1 MKHLTAGGR
10 RLKGRL
16 PVFLKSNQLEKKIPH
31 PSSTLFPAAFLVPG
45 VQIKLY
51 LYRKYVMPVVI
62 GIDHGYYDIKMPRIL

>member
-45 VQIKLY
+45 VQIKL
-51 LYRKYVMPVVI
+51 
-62 GIDHGYYDIKMPRIL
+62 